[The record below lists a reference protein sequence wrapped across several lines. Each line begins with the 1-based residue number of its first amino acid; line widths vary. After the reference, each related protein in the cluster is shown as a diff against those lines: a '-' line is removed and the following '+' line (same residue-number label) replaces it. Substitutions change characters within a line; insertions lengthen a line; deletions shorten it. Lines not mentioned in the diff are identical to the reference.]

1 MQITG
6 LQENPLCQ
14 NYNYFLARFMKCLI
28 AHEIVTILHKQR
40 FQKTNIH
47 HLMQANTN
55 KKNIKFK
62 GETMLNIT
70 HGY

>member
-1 MQITG
+1 
-6 LQENPLCQ
+6 
-14 NYNYFLARFMKCLI
+14 MKCLI